1 MSICNQ
7 AVLSDHAF
15 LEHMISHHQVA
26 VNMAKQLQSKSMN
39 TVILEYLRDLIRQQQ
54 YEITQ
59 MGSVFRRGVPQQFST
74 QEAEKLYDPSKYQ
87 FYGIV
92 GSGSGMMCDANMFMP
107 THTGYHTVGCKIF
120 LHPNATAK
128 DSLSHT
134 SLLRKESY
142 DNLSLGGTQQV
153 SAMEREFL
161 EHMITHHQV
170 AVDISRVMSKK
181 TDNQHIMALCY
192 DIIRSQE
199 HEISKMRDLLSW
211 ERGWR
216 FPSNCF

>member
-1 MSICNQ
+1 MSICKQ
-7 AVLSDHAF
+7 AVASDHAF
-15 LEHMISHHQVA
+15 LEHMITHHQVA
-26 VNMAKQLQSKSMN
+26 VDMAKQLQSKSMN

-74 QEAEKLYDPSKYQ
+74 QPAEKLYDPSKYQ
-87 FYGIV
+87 FYGII
-92 GSGSGMMCDANMFMP
+92 GSGSGMTCDPNMFMP
-107 THTGYHTVGCKIF
+107 GNIGYH
-120 LHPNATAK
+120 A
-128 DSLSHT
+128 
-134 SLLRKESY
+134 
-142 DNLSLGGTQQV
+142 QQV
-153 SAMEREFL
+153 SVMEREFL

-170 AVDISRVMSKK
+170 AVDISRVMIQK

-216 FPSNCF
+216 YPSNCF

>member
-1 MSICNQ
+1 MSVCTH
-7 AVLSDHAF
+7 AVSSDHAF
-15 LEHMISHHQVA
+15 LEHMILHHQVA
-26 VNMAKQLQSKSMN
+26 VDMAKQLQSKSMN

-74 QEAEKLYDPSKYQ
+74 QPAEKLYDPSKYQ
-87 FYGIV
+87 FYGII
-92 GSGSGMMCDANMFMP
+92 GSGSGTTCDANMFMP
-107 THTGYHTVGCKIF
+107 GHTGYHQ
-120 LHPNATAK
+120 
-128 DSLSHT
+128 
-134 SLLRKESY
+134 
-142 DNLSLGGTQQV
+142 QQV
-153 SAMEREFL
+153 SGMEREFL

-170 AVDISRVMSKK
+170 AVDISRVMIKK

-216 FPSNCF
+216 YPSGCF